1 MRCSLMGNMC
11 EGFNLHSNCRI
22 KFVVSL
28 FLVYARLYPLLGL
41 LGQVVHGL
49 GEVEDLSE
57 VEASNADA
65 GGVPGHVVGVV
76 VSLAVF
82 SSSHFTKSGL
92 STSHEVVEEVVED
105 LDHVHD
111 GLGALDDLPVERGL
125 DVGLYIVDKVFLN
138 IILEVL

>member
-1 MRCSLMGNMC
+1 MKGLIFTQIVALS
-11 EGFNLHSNCRI
+11 
-22 KFVVSL
+22 SL
-28 FLVYARLYPLLGL
+28 FLYSLFMLLVL

-49 GEVEDLSE
+49 GEVEYLSE
-57 VEASNADA
+57 VEASHADA

-76 VSLAVF
+76 IALAVF